1 MTDTRANGTPNAS
14 PNASPNGRPNPT
26 PPNDDDGTVV
36 QPAVNEQTEHAPQQA
51 AAPSSQSPQGGTGVN
66 FPVHNSPRVTM
77 AQPQGDYSEANDSRY
92 QQPQRSQT
100 AQSPNANA
108 GYVYQQPQGR
118 PSSGQQGNWNGQPQ
132 FSASGPM
139 PGPAAAA
146 SKAKTA
152 RTWQGVKLT
161 VIGAISVVA
170 LLCGLVGGL
179 AGGLIVSSVS
189 GGGTQQSN
197 QGNMPQMGGGNGYG
211 QRGNS
216 GNSGSDGSSGSDG
229 NSGSSGSTGTA
240 GSDGGQGGDG
250 AGGQSGNGGNAGSDG
265 GAGNPGS
272 AGSDGG
278 QGGDGG
284 SSTS

>member
-14 PNASPNGRPNPT
+14 SNGRPNPT

-51 AAPSSQSPQGGTGVN
+51 AAPSSQSSQGGTGAN

-77 AQPQGDYSEANDSRY
+77 AQPQGDYSEANDSQY

-189 GGGTQQSN
+189 GGGTQQSD

-211 QRGNS
+211 QRGSGQGGNSGNS
-216 GNSGSDGSSGSDG
+216 GNSGSDGSSG
-229 NSGSSGSTGTA
+229 NSGSTGTA

-284 SSTS
+284 GSTS